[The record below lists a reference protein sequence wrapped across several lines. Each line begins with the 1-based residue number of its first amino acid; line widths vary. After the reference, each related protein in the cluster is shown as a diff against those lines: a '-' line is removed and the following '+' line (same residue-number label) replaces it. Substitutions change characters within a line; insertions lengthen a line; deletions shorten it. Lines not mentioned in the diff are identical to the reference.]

1 MLAQNTN
8 ISELETTTPG
18 TPTGTRTPGTPGRR
32 TVQVQLINALGVL
45 SVKSSTLNNLARHGK
60 CDEIK
65 GCLIS
70 ESFSLWF
77 KSPNKGAKLKRSC
90 PGRVIWHLLLPSD
103 KFSEIKPPL
112 KDFCLKG

>member
-18 TPTGTRTPGTPGRR
+18 TPTGTPGTRTPGTPGRR

-45 SVKSSTLNNLARHGK
+45 GVKSSTLNNLARHGK

-65 GCLIS
+65 GCLIL

-77 KSPNKGAKLKRSC
+77 KSPNKGGKSNWRFEPK
-90 PGRVIWHLLLPSD
+90 
-103 KFSEIKPPL
+103 
-112 KDFCLKG
+112 